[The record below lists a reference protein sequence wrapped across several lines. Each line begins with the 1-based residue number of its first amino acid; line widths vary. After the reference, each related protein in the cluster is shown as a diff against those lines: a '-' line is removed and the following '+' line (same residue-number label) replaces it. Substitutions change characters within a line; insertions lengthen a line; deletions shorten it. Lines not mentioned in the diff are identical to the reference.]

1 MSRDLWTQMV
11 TERSP
16 MINENAALLL
26 YHRAAAAWGNGHTL
40 EVPDGAGGSA
50 DLTKLFEQYTML
62 KILKGENRGNSKIS
76 E

>member
-1 MSRDLWTQMV
+1 MV

-16 MINENAALLL
+16 MISELAALLL
-26 YHRAAAAWGNGHTL
+26 YHRAAAAWGSGETF